1 MRIDQITETEAAY
14 IAGLLDGEGTIR
26 MTRNQ
31 SKSGDR
37 KLRYRVCLTVA
48 ATTSPDL
55 VAWLMSTLD
64 VQVCPAN
71 RKVPNPGHKMCWMV
85 RMSEKPGEELLKR
98 LLPYLVIKKRQ
109 AEMFLRYREIQK
121 ACTPSLRWSNDRM
134 LAVRVLRDWFFNE
147 FHRLN
152 ARGSETV
159 TANTPETIS
168 EAEIVKIESDLH
180 GDVQRASGDTRP
192 RLLM

>member
-1 MRIDQITETEAAY
+1 M
-14 IAGLLDGEGTIR
+14 
-26 MTRNQ
+26 
-31 SKSGDR
+31 
-37 KLRYRVCLTVA
+37 
-48 ATTSPDL
+48 
-55 VAWLMSTLD
+55 
-64 VQVCPAN
+64 
-71 RKVPNPGHKMCWMV
+71 
-85 RMSEKPGEELLKR
+85 LKR

-121 ACTPSLRWSNDRM
+121 CCDPSLRWSKDRM

-152 ARGSETV
+152 ARGSVIPT
-159 TANTPETIS
+159 TNTPDAIS

-180 GDVQRASGDTRP
+180 GDMQRASDDTRP